1 MGYQLKKLKYCRQY
15 QEKWDFS
22 KYQWHKAKFLKI
34 GISLKYYMMN
44 TCKIIYFCAR
54 AKDQIWNRNIHK
66 VQNRTKLMHFQLLLQ
81 NSKYINKMKTS
92 QKIYSSDFI
101 NWWVLS
107 VKLGISIMKILM
119 DHLLKL
125 GPWILSIWMSILFME
140 IKNVNWLSLL
150 LKKV

>member
-1 MGYQLKKLKYCRQY
+1 M
-15 QEKWDFS
+15 S
-22 KYQWHKAKFLKI
+22 
-34 GISLKYYMMN
+34 

-54 AKDQIWNRNIHK
+54 ANEQIWNKNIHK
-66 VQNRTKLMHFQLLLQ
+66 VHNRTKLMHFQLLLQ

-92 QKIYSSDFI
+92 QKIYSSDFV

-107 VKLGISIMKILM
+107 VKLGISIMKILK

-125 GPWILSIWMSILFME
+125 GPWILLMWMSILFME